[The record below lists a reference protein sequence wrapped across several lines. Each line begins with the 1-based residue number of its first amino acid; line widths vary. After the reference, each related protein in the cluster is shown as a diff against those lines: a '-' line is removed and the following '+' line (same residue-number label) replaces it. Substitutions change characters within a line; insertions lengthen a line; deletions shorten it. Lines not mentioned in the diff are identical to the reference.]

1 MPIFANW
8 RECWR
13 HLSRRVSRL
22 DLVEKFRLFTREQHK
37 NFLVNKWISL
47 VGCSKLCNGFLRLVV
62 QNFVMGFL
70 GWLFKTLLA

>member
-22 DLVEKFRLFTREQHK
+22 DLVEKFRLFTREQHR
-37 NFLVNKWISL
+37 ISL
-47 VGCSKLCNGFLRLVV
+47 LINGFLGLVV
-62 QNFVMGFL
+62 QNFVMAFL
-70 GWLFKTLLA
+70 GWLLKTLLA